1 MDGKYPHWYHDNME
15 ECCDHMEQPMMQP
28 ECMPPMMHPMMQP
41 ECCMPPAHP
50 HENTFYDRLMHM
62 VGTDVI
68 FSVDARICGQESFC
82 GILCHV
88 GCDFIIVNV
97 SKKRKP
103 LSMMVPIK
111 MIRFISPTPR

>member
-1 MDGKYPHWYHDNME
+1 MDGKYPHWYHEQMD
-15 ECCDHMEQPMMQP
+15 ECCNHMDQPMMSH
-28 ECMPPMMHPMMQP
+28 ECMPPKACACP
-41 ECCMPPAHP
+41 ET
-50 HENTFYDRLMHM
+50 TFKDRLMHM
-62 VGTDVI
+62 LGTDVI

-88 GCDFIIVNV
+88 GCDFIIVNIC
-97 SKKRKP
+97 KKHKP